1 MQPPP
6 ATPRK
11 FVFDTV
17 FEGDAVVS
25 SVARP
30 KRSYTPEEVE
40 RIRAESLA
48 EGERSAAAR
57 AQQAQAEALL
67 RVAQAAGGALNTLAA
82 VAHDHRVGAARLA
95 LAAAGKIADAALA
108 AFPQAPLTAAI
119 EALAREVEAV
129 PRLVVRV
136 SPDQAQGAQEA
147 LAAAAASAG
156 YPGQVVVRADAAQEG
171 AAFVLDWGDGSAA
184 FDPQQAAA
192 RVAHA
197 LETALAAEGLHAEP
211 LLPASPSHE
220 A

>member
-1 MQPPP
+1 MEQPSS
-6 ATPRK
+6 TPRK

-17 FEGDAVVS
+17 FEGDAVVAS
-25 SVARP
+25 AHRP
-30 KRSYTPEEVE
+30 KRSYTPDEVE
-40 RIRAESLA
+40 TIRAESRA
-48 EGERSAAAR
+48 EGERSALVM
-57 AQQAQAEALL
+57 AQQAQAQALGQI
-67 RVAQAAGGALNTLAA
+67 AQSAGGALHALAA

-95 LAAAGKIADAALA
+95 MAAAGKIADAALA
-108 AFPQAPLTAAI
+108 VFPQAPLNAAL

-136 SPDQAQGAQEA
+136 APDQAQGAQTA
-147 LAAAAASAG
+147 LDQTAASAG
-156 YPGQVVVRADAAQEG
+156 YPGQIVVRADAAQKG

-184 FDPQQAAA
+184 FDPEQAAA

-211 LLPASPSHE
+211 LIPASPSHE